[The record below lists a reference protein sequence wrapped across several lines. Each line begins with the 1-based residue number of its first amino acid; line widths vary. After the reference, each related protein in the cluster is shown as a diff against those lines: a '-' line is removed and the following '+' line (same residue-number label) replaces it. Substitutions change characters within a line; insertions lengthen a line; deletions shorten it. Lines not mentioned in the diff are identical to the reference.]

1 MKRFL
6 VLCILACGISLTS
19 GAQNRLTVYP
29 APDGVE
35 MKNDFTVKVRVPGG
49 EWQNVPTYMVKVDEV
64 RGTKHCVEKA
74 SLGYFDFEGQ
84 VEVSVTYDN
93 GPIETARVRPLS
105 YGIDPVVDGST
116 LTFTLDRPRNLS
128 VEVNGDIFHN
138 LHLFANDIDTNN
150 PIDGVRIKNEKHLA
164 RKRKDVIYF
173 GPGLHKIDTLFPV
186 SGQTVYIAGGA
197 VVRGTI
203 HVVNASDVKIHGRG
217 IVHPSG
223 RGEGVYVQ
231 RSKNVEVDGIIST
244 QCPVGGSDGVKIT
257 NVKVI
262 SSYGWGDGLN
272 VFASSNVH
280 YDGCFARTSD
290 DCVTVYAT
298 RKGFTGSCRN
308 ILTENCVLWADVAH
322 PIMIGIHG
330 NVEDPDVIEDIVYR
344 NIDILDHKEKQIDY
358 QGCMAINAG
367 DDNLIRNILFEDI
380 RIEDFRQGQLVNIR
394 IFFNRKYCL
403 APGRGIENITFRNV
417 TYNGS
422 GEEMSVI
429 AGYSEDRKI
438 KNVRFENLVIN
449 GEVISD
455 DMPGKPAWYKTGDMA
470 RFFVGEHVEDLV
482 FVQSVISNEKNE
494 LRNL

>member
-1 MKRFL
+1 MKKLIVCALCVF
-6 VLCILACGISLTS
+6 VLELGLM
-19 GAQNRLTVYP
+19 AQDVLQVYS
-29 APDGVE
+29 APEGVE
-35 MKNDFTVKVRVPGG
+35 MKDDFTVKVRLAGG
-49 EWQNVPTYMVKVDEV
+49 EWQDVPTYMVKVDEV
-64 RGTKHCVEKA
+64 RQTKHCVEKA

-84 VEVSVTYDN
+84 VEVSVTYN
-93 GPIETARVRPLS
+93 KGPIETAKVRPLS
-105 YGIDPVVDGST
+105 YGIKPVVDGST
-116 LTFTLDRPRNLS
+116 LTFTLDCPRNLS

-138 LHLFANDIDTNN
+138 LHLFANAIDVNN
-150 PIDGVRIKNEKHLA
+150 PIDGVIIKNEKQLA
-164 RKRKDVIYF
+164 KKRKDVIYF
-173 GPGLHKIDTLFPV
+173 GPGLHRIDTLFPV

-203 HVVNASDVKIHGRG
+203 HVVNASDVKIYGRG

-223 RGEGVYVQ
+223 RGEGVYIQ

-280 YDGCFARTSD
+280 YDRCFARTSD

-330 NVEDPDVIEDIVYR
+330 NVESPDVIENLVYR

-394 IFFNRKYCL
+394 IFYNKKYCL
-403 APGRGIENITFRNV
+403 APGRGIEDITFRNV

-429 AGYSEDRKI
+429 YGYSEERKV
-438 KNVRFENLVIN
+438 KNIRFENLVIN
-449 GEVISD
+449 GQVISD
-455 DMPGKPAWYKTGDMA
+455 DMPGKPTWYKTGDMC
-470 RFFVGEHVEDLV
+470 RFLIGEHVENIQ
-482 FVQSVISNEKNE
+482 FVK
-494 LRNL
+494 

>member
-1 MKRFL
+1 MKKL
-6 VLCILACGISLTS
+6 IIWILCIFAFGQGLQ
-19 GAQNRLTVYP
+19 AQDMLQVYP
-29 APDGVE
+29 APEGVE

-84 VEVSVTYDN
+84 VEVSVTSNN

-105 YGIDPVVDGST
+105 YGIEPVVDGST

-138 LHLFANDIDTNN
+138 LHLFANAIDTDN
-150 PIDGVRIKNEKHLA
+150 PIDGVRIKNEKQLA

-330 NVEDPDVIEDIVYR
+330 NVEDPDVIEDLVYR

-429 AGYSEDRKI
+429 YGYSEERKV
-438 KNVRFENLVIN
+438 KNIRFENLVIN
-449 GEVISD
+449 GQVISD
-455 DMPGKPAWYKTGDMA
+455 DMPGKPAWYKTGDMC
-470 RFFVGEHVEDLV
+470 RILVGEHVENIE
-482 FVQSVISNEKNE
+482 FVK
-494 LRNL
+494 

>member
-1 MKRFL
+1 MKKLIVCALCVF
-6 VLCILACGISLTS
+6 VLELGLM
-19 GAQNRLTVYP
+19 AQDVLQVYS
-29 APDGVE
+29 APEGVE
-35 MKNDFTVKVRVPGG
+35 MKDDFTVKVRLAGG
-49 EWQNVPTYMVKVDEV
+49 EWQDVPTYMVKVDEV
-64 RGTKHCVEKA
+64 RQTKHCVEKA

-84 VEVSVTYDN
+84 VEVSVTYN
-93 GPIETARVRPLS
+93 KGPIETAKVRPLS
-105 YGIDPVVDGST
+105 YGIKPVVDGST
-116 LTFTLDRPRNLS
+116 LTFTLDCPRNLS

-138 LHLFANDIDTNN
+138 LHLFANAIDVNN
-150 PIDGVRIKNEKHLA
+150 PIDGVIIKNEKQLA
-164 RKRKDVIYF
+164 KKRKDVIYF
-173 GPGLHKIDTLFPV
+173 GPGLHRIDTLFPV

-203 HVVNASDVKIHGRG
+203 HVVNASDVKIYGRG

-223 RGEGVYVQ
+223 RGEGVYIK
-231 RSKNVEVDGIIST
+231 RSENVEVDGIIST

-280 YDGCFARTSD
+280 YDRCFARTSD

-330 NVEDPDVIEDIVYR
+330 NVESPDVIENLVYR

-394 IFFNRKYCL
+394 IFYNKKYCL
-403 APGRGIENITFRNV
+403 APGRGIEDITFRNV

-429 AGYSEDRKI
+429 YGYSEERKV
-438 KNVRFENLVIN
+438 KNIRFENLVIN
-449 GEVISD
+449 GQVISD
-455 DMPGKPAWYKTGDMA
+455 DMPGKPTWYKTGDMC
-470 RFFVGEHVEDLV
+470 RFLIGEHVENIQ
-482 FVQSVISNEKNE
+482 FVK
-494 LRNL
+494 

>member
-1 MKRFL
+1 MKRLFFILSL
-6 VLCILACGISLTS
+6 VATGFCSY
-19 GAQNRLTVYP
+19 AQNVLRVYP

-35 MKNDFTVKVRVPGG
+35 MKNDFTVKARVPGG
-49 EWQNVPTYMVKVDEV
+49 EWQDVPTYMVKVDEV
-64 RGTKHCVEKA
+64 RDARHCVEKA
-74 SLGYFDFEGQ
+74 SLSYFDFEGQ
-84 VEVSVTYDN
+84 VEVSVTSN
-93 GPIETARVRPLS
+93 AGLIQTGKVRPLS
-105 YGIDPVVDGST
+105 YGIEPVVEGNMM
-116 LTFTLDRPRNLS
+116 TFMLDRPRNLS

-138 LHLFANDIDTNN
+138 LHLFANSLDVNN
-150 PIDGVRIKNEKHLA
+150 PIDGVRIKNEKQLA
-164 RKRKDVIYF
+164 GKRKDIIYF

-203 HVVNASDVKIHGRG
+203 HVVDASDVRIHGRG
-217 IVHPSG
+217 IVHPQG

-231 RSKNVEVDGIIST
+231 RSKNIEVDGIIST

-330 NVEDPDVIEDIVYR
+330 NVGNPDVIENLTYR

-367 DDNLIRNILFEDI
+367 DENLIRNILFEDI
-380 RIEDFRQGQLVNIR
+380 RIEDFRQGQLVNIS
-394 IFFNRKYCL
+394 YD
-403 APGRGIENITFRNV
+403 
-417 TYNGS
+417 GS

-429 AGYSEDRKI
+429 YGYSEDRKV
-438 KNVRFENLVIN
+438 KNIRFENLVIN
-449 GEVISD
+449 GQVISD
-455 DMPGKPAWYKTGDMA
+455 DMPGKPKWYKTGDMC
-470 RFFVGEHVEDLV
+470 RFLVGEHVENIQ
-482 FVQSVISNEKNE
+482 FVK
-494 LRNL
+494 

>member
-1 MKRFL
+1 MVLSVLGFL
-6 VLCILACGISLTS
+6 AFVAGAL
-19 GAQNRLTVYP
+19 AQNAVQVYP
-29 APDGVE
+29 APSGVE
-35 MKNDFTVKVRVPGG
+35 MKDDFAVKVRIPGG
-49 EWQNVPTYMVKVDEV
+49 QWQDVPTYMVKVDEV

-84 VEVSVTYDN
+84 VEVSVTSNN

-105 YGIDPVVDGST
+105 YGIEPVVDGST

-128 VEVNGDIFHN
+128 IEVNGDIFHN
-138 LHLFANDIDTNN
+138 LHLFAGAPDRNN
-150 PIDGVRIKNEKHLA
+150 PIDGVNVKNEKQLS

-173 GPGLHKIDTLFPV
+173 GPGLHQIDTLFPV

-203 HVVNASDVKIHGRG
+203 HVADASDVKIHGRG

-223 RGEGVYVQ
+223 RGEGVYVK
-231 RSKNVEVDGIIST
+231 RSRNVEVDGIIST
-244 QCPVGGSDGVKIT
+244 QCPVGGSDGVRIT

-290 DCVTVYAT
+290 DCTTIYAT
-298 RKGFTGSCRN
+298 RKGFVGSCRN

-322 PIMIGIHG
+322 PIMIGLHG
-330 NVEDPDVIEDIVYR
+330 NVEDPDTIEDVIYR
-344 NIDILDHKEKQIDY
+344 NIDILDHREKQIDY
-358 QGCMAINAG
+358 QGCIAINAG
-367 DDNLIRNILFEDI
+367 DDNLVRNCLFEDI
-380 RIEDFRQGQLVNIR
+380 RIEDFRQGSLVHMKVT
-394 IFFNRKYCL
+394 FNRKYCL
-403 APGRGIENITFRNV
+403 APGRGIEDITFRNI
-417 TYNGS
+417 TYSGT
-422 GEEMSVI
+422 GEEFSVI
-429 AGYSEDRKI
+429 VGYDKDHKI

-455 DMPGKPAWYKTGDMA
+455 DMQGKPAWYKTADMA
-470 RFFVGEHVEDLV
+470 CFFVGEHVENIV
-482 FVQSVISNEKNE
+482 FV
-494 LRNL
+494 R

>member
-1 MKRFL
+1 MKKL
-6 VLCILACGISLTS
+6 IIWILCIFAFGQVLQ
-19 GAQNRLTVYP
+19 AQDMLQVYP

-49 EWQNVPTYMVKVDEV
+49 EWQDVPTYMVKVDEV
-64 RGTKHCVEKA
+64 RETRHCVEKA

-84 VEVSVTYDN
+84 VEVSVTSNN
-93 GPIETARVRPLS
+93 GPVETARVRPLS
-105 YGIDPVVDGST
+105 YGIEPVVDGST

-138 LHLFANDIDTNN
+138 LHLFANALDTDN
-150 PIDGVRIKNEKHLA
+150 PIDGVRIKNEKQLA

-298 RKGFTGSCRN
+298 RKGFTGSCRH

-330 NVEDPDVIEDIVYR
+330 NAEDPDVIEDLVYR

>member
-1 MKRFL
+1 ML
-6 VLCILACGISLTS
+6 WALAALAFGAGAL
-19 GAQNRLTVYP
+19 AQNTLQVYP
-29 APDGVE
+29 APSGVE
-35 MKNDFTVKVRVPGG
+35 MKDDFAVKVRIPGG
-49 EWQNVPTYMVKVDEV
+49 QWQDVPTYMVKVDEV
-64 RGTKHCVEKA
+64 RGTRHCIEKA
-74 SLGYFDFEGQ
+74 SLSYFDFEGQ
-84 VEVSVTYDN
+84 VEVSVTSKN
-93 GPIETARVRPLS
+93 AAIETARVRPLS
-105 YGIDPVVDGST
+105 YGIEPVVDGST

-138 LHLFANDIDTNN
+138 LHLFAGAPDRNN
-150 PIDGVRIKNEKHLA
+150 PIDGVNVKNEKQLS

-173 GPGLHKIDTLFPV
+173 GPGLHQIDTLFPA

-203 HVVNASDVKIHGRG
+203 HVVDASDVKIYGRG
-217 IVHPSG
+217 RVHPSG

-231 RSKNVEVDGIIST
+231 RSRNVEVDGIIST
-244 QCPVGGSDGVKIT
+244 QCPVGGSDEVQIT

-290 DCVTVYAT
+290 DCTTIYAT

-330 NVEDPDVIEDIVYR
+330 NVESPDVIENITYR
-344 NIDILDHKEKQIDY
+344 NIDILDHKEKQVDY
-358 QGCMAINAG
+358 QGCIAINAG
-367 DDNLIRNILFEDI
+367 DDNLVRNCLFEDI

-394 IFFNRKYCL
+394 IFYNRKYCL
-403 APGRGIENITFRNV
+403 APGRGIEDITFRNV

-429 AGYSEDRKI
+429 VGYNEARKV
-438 KNVRFENLVIN
+438 KNIRFENLVIN

-455 DMPGKPAWYKTGDMA
+455 DMPGKPGWYKTADMA

>member
-6 VLCILACGISLTS
+6 VLCILACGISLMS

-35 MKNDFTVKVRVPGG
+35 MKEDFTVKARVPGG
-49 EWQNVPTYMVKVDEV
+49 EWQDVPTYMVKVDEV
-64 RGTKHCVEKA
+64 RETRHCVEKA

-150 PIDGVRIKNEKHLA
+150 PIDGVRIKNEKQLA

>member
-1 MKRFL
+1 MSIKLSLFL
-6 VLCILACGISLTS
+6 LTTLLSFSMSASNVLH
-19 GAQNRLTVYP
+19 VYP
-29 APDGVE
+29 APDGVDKKE
-35 MKNDFTVKVRVPGG
+35 DFTVKVRIPGG

-64 RGTKHCVEKA
+64 RDTRHCVEKA
-74 SLGYFDFEGQ
+74 SLAYFDFEGQ
-84 VEVSVTYDN
+84 VEVSVTSRN
-93 GPIETARVRPLS
+93 GSVETARVRPLS
-105 YGIDPVVDGST
+105 YGIEPAVTDST

-128 VEVNGDIFHN
+128 VEINGDIFHN
-138 LHLFANDIDTNN
+138 LHLFAGAADANN
-150 PIDGVRIKNEKHLA
+150 PIDGVNVRNERQLA

-203 HVVNASDVKIHGRG
+203 HVKDVSDVKICGRG

-231 RSKNVEVDGIIST
+231 RSKNIEVDGIIST
-244 QCPVGGSDGVKIT
+244 QCPVGGSDGVKIS

-290 DCVTVYAT
+290 DCTTVYAT
-298 RKGFTGSCRN
+298 RKGFVGSCRN

-330 NVEDPDVIEDIVYR
+330 NVDNPDVIENLVYR